1 MIEQLIS
8 PVFYTRNSA
17 HLQHWKVKG
26 PGSYAQHA
34 ALGSF
39 YDGLIDKIDSIV
51 EVYQGY
57 FDLIALVPPRPGA
70 LLPNDIVKHLSED
83 CDWIMENRE
92 EIAQD
97 NSAVENLVDELLAL
111 YMSTLYKLRNLK

>member
-8 PVFYTRNSA
+8 RVFYTRNA
-17 HLQHWKVKG
+17 TQLQHWKVTG
-26 PGSYAQHA
+26 PGSYAQHV
-34 ALGSF
+34 ALGDF
-39 YDGLIDKIDSIV
+39 YDALIDKIDSIV
-51 EVYQGY
+51 EAYQGY
-57 FDLIALVPPRPGA
+57 FDLIAMVPPRPGA
-70 LLPNDIVKHLSED
+70 LLPNDIVKHLSDD

-97 NSAVENLVDELLAL
+97 NSAVENLLDELLAS